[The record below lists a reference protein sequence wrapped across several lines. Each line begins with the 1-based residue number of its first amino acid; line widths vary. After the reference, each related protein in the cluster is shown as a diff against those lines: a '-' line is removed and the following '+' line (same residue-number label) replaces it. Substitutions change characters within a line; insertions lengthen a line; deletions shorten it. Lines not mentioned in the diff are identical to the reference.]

1 MGKGGET
8 EMGEGIGE
16 GRKRRRGGG
25 WEGDGERWVSR

>member
-16 GRKRRRGGG
+16 GRKRRRREVGG
-25 WEGDGERWVSR
+25 RWREVG